1 MKTFRQGPPQPHL
14 KPPKCFIPL
23 RNSDLSAA
31 HGHSSILDW
40 QVPLGEIKVQRPLSA
55 AASKK
60 LDDVIFSF
68 FFYLFY

>member
-31 HGHSSILDW
+31 ILDW